1 MHKFVRIH
9 QEPYGKRS
17 VFFLHSATKQWRMTM
32 NKTVT
37 IALASLLAVSPVAG
51 VAYAQETMGG
61 ADTMATGA
69 ISADK
74 VNVAPIS
81 TLESDESQR
90 QEFDRLSSKSKD
102 TAAVEQA
109 QAELQSDPA
118 LTEIL
123 ASKNVQLQNVIEV
136 KTSADGGKIVYVK

>member
-1 MHKFVRIH
+1 
-9 QEPYGKRS
+9 
-17 VFFLHSATKQWRMTM
+17 M

-51 VAYAQETMGG
+51 VAYAQDATVDMN
-61 ADTMATGA
+61 ADSMATGS

-74 VNVAPIS
+74 VNVVPIS

-90 QEFDRLSSKSKD
+90 NEFDRLSSKSKD
-102 TAAVEQA
+102 PAAVEQA

-123 ASKNVQLQNVIEV
+123 ASKNVQLQNVVEV
-136 KTSADGGKIVYVK
+136 KTAADGGKIVYVK